1 MKSVAKDYGIGNHG
15 INGGLTGEMSKRPE
29 IKGVYACPYSNYYRN
44 GEKDELWCLKVA
56 IDKSSYVV

>member
-1 MKSVAKDYGIGNHG
+1 MAKDYGIGNHA

-44 GEKDELWCLKVA
+44 GEKDEL
-56 IDKSSYVV
+56 